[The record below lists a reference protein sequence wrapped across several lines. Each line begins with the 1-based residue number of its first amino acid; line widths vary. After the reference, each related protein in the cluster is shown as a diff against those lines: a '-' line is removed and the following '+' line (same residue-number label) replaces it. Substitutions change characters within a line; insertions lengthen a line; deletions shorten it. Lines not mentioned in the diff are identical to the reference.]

1 MAKNIGK
8 TDRVIR
14 FLIGVVMLLA
24 GFIAHSWWGAVG
36 LVPLVTAITG
46 FCPLYTLLGI
56 STCVSCN
63 VGSKPGKSNAR
74 LS

>member
-14 FLIGVVMLLA
+14 ILIGVVMLLA
-24 GFIAHSWWGAVG
+24 GFIAHSWWGAIG
-36 LVPLVTAITG
+36 IVPLVTAFPG
-46 FCPLYTLLGI
+46 FCPLYILLGI
-56 STCVSCN
+56 STYVNCN
-63 VGSKPGKSNAR
+63 VGAKPGKSNAR